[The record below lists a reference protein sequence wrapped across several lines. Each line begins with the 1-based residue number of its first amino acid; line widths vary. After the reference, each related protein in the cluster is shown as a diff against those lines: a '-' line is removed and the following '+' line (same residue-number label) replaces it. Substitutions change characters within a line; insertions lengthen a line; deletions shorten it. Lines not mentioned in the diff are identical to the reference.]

1 MAALG
6 KVVGPRAAGPGSGF
20 ETAFG
25 AAAAEEE
32 AEPVVAPTA
41 CGAPPGVFLQIPWTP
56 HHLAPASC
64 SLVLCVACL
73 SQLARP
79 GPSELFLALPF
90 PGLRA

>member
-6 KVVGPRAAGPGSGF
+6 KVVGPRAAGPGSGV

-25 AAAAEEE
+25 AAAEE

-41 CGAPPGVFLQIPWTP
+41 FGAPPGIFSQIPWTP

-64 SLVLCVACL
+64 SLVLCAACL

-79 GPSELFLALPF
+79 GPSGLSHALPF
-90 PGLRA
+90 PGPRA